1 MNCLYLFSNNLSFL
15 HRHRPNY
22 RIDELVIHFWAK
34 KVHFH
39 LPQHQG
45 AQAFFC
51 AKIQLMKHSNPPLP
65 CMQSLKKRIKAPSL
79 LPMFVY
85 FSNKFNGACAYYV
98 KTVSNFNGSHFGLPL
113 IKIHRMTGLPPK
125 IVWTMMY
132 SHRPKNW
139 QYIDKA
145 PFSSK
150 PAFNL
155 KDEKKTAIATHKMV
169 EETSPKQHLCCQ
181 FEGISSTMTK
191 FCTLS
196 RIREAPFS
204 LKSFA
209 EGSQS
214 VRKSAFW
221 SRRWRNHAAR
231 SKLSGVVFAITF
243 SGAFQF
249 PLTTTT
255 AATLCCT
262 SVSSRNTA
270 LPRWIFLSFGMLLV
284 RKYQPLAQFS

>member
-1 MNCLYLFSNNLSFL
+1 MGLV
-15 HRHRPNY
+15 
-22 RIDELVIHFWAK
+22 RITSRRY
-34 KVHFH
+34 
-39 LPQHQG
+39 P
-45 AQAFFC
+45 
-51 AKIQLMKHSNPPLP
+51 
-65 CMQSLKKRIKAPSL
+65 
-79 LPMFVY
+79 
-85 FSNKFNGACAYYV
+85 
-98 KTVSNFNGSHFGLPL
+98 NFNGSHFGLPP

-125 IVWTMMY
+125 IVWTITY
-132 SHRPKNW
+132 SHRPKFW

-150 PAFNL
+150 SLEKKFSMCEENL
-155 KDEKKTAIATHKMV
+155 RLISKMRKKTAIATHKMV

-196 RIREAPFS
+196 RIREVPFS

-249 PLTTTT
+249 TLTTTT
-255 AATLCCT
+255 ATT
-262 SVSSRNTA
+262 VIVSCSAAIFPQCKPLRKTACPHELPVPQSR
-270 LPRWIFLSFGMLLV
+270 FLWSGT
-284 RKYQPLAQFS
+284 RDPCYQGVCRVITY